1 MYISRHFLA
10 LSTSM
15 ANLLFSFTG
24 RINRLKW
31 WFASISVTLAGF
43 VLAFVAAGVL
53 AGAGI
58 DVQFNSEAGTNLA
71 GAVLMMSLL
80 AVYAYVLS
88 ALAIKRFNDRDR
100 PHWLL
105 AVYWSPLA
113 ISLLNDLAGSP
124 LSALGPVGIVVN
136 ALLFAVSVWMVV
148 ELGVLR
154 GVPGPNRHGPDPLA
168 SRHTV
173 VA

>member
-1 MYISRHFLA
+1 
-10 LSTSM
+10 M

-31 WFASISVTLAGF
+31 WLASISVTLTGL
-43 VLAFVAAGVL
+43 VLALVAASVL
-53 AGAGI
+53 AGAGV
-58 DVQFNSEAGTNLA
+58 DVEFNSDAGTTPA
-71 GAVLMMSLL
+71 GAVLMMLLL
-80 AVYAYVLS
+80 AVYVYILS

-105 AVYWSPLA
+105 VVYWSPLA
-113 ISLLNDLAGSP
+113 ISLLDDLTGSP
-124 LSALGPVGIVVN
+124 LSALGLVGIVVN
-136 ALLFAVSVWMVV
+136 ALLFAVTVWMVV

-168 SRHTV
+168 SRHPA